1 MKIKI
6 CGMKYA
12 DNVRDIALLS
22 PDYLGFIF
30 YAKSKRFAIDTLKP
44 KSLESIPETIQ
55 KVGVFVN
62 ESVKV
67 IERIVKEYKLDA
79 LQLHGD
85 ESAKDCNVLKQ
96 KGYTIIKAFS
106 VGSSFNFSL
115 LNDYENAVD
124 YFLFD
129 TETPEYGGSGNS
141 FNWQILNN
149 YKLSKFFFLSGGL
162 GLHNLDE
169 VVQFQHPMLHGYD
182 FNSRLE
188 IDYGL
193 KDVAAVQSLI
203 QKIKN
208 YERI

>member
-22 PDYLGFIF
+22 PDYMGFIF
-30 YAKSKRFAIDTLKP
+30 YAKSKRYAVDTI
-44 KSLESIPETIQ
+44 KSKTFKNVPENIL

-62 ESVKV
+62 ESLKV
-67 IERIVKEYKLDA
+67 IEPIVKAYKLDI
-79 LQLHGD
+79 LQLHGN
-85 ESAKDCNVLKQ
+85 ESAKECSVLKQ

-106 VGSSFNFSL
+106 IGSTFDFSL
-115 LNDYENAVD
+115 LNEYESTVD

-129 TETPEYGGSGNS
+129 TETPDYGGSGNS
-141 FNWQILNN
+141 FTWQILEN
-149 YKLSKFFFLSGGL
+149 YKLSKQFFLSGGL

-169 VVQFQHPMLHGYD
+169 VVQFKHPMLHGYD

-188 IDYGL
+188 IEYGL